1 MEVASLLCSMI
12 AVKTCGWGD
21 GASPAVT
28 SLEHGVD
35 YSGHVDQQDTASTAY
50 SQPDNNNIGSN
61 SLPITSTLANEPDEE
76 AELLKENEATKEK
89 GGKIT
94 NFLNKCKDLRLTKKM
109 VKRKLSGK
117 RPPTKTKTNE
127 ENG

>member
-1 MEVASLLCSMI
+1 MGHLLQLQVWNMELTTVAMQI
-12 AVKTCGWGD
+12 NKTRI
-21 GASPAVT
+21 V
-28 SLEHGVD
+28 
-35 YSGHVDQQDTASTAY
+35 QQY
-50 SQPDNNNIGSN
+50 SQPDNNNNGSN
-61 SLPITSTLANEPDEE
+61 SLLITSTLANEPDEE

-117 RPPTKTKTNE
+117 RPPTKTKTNG